1 MGKDDVGKLYEDKVY
16 ISKAMSDISWVNG
29 IHGQV

>member
-16 ISKAMSDISWVNG
+16 ISKAMSDIPWVNG